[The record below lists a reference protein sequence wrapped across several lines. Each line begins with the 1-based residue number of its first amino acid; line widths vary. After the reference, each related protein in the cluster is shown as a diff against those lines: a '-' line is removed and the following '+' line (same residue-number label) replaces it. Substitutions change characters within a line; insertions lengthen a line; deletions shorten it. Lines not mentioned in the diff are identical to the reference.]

1 MIDAYGL
8 GGGKTLAGPV
18 YKRAIFLLRDGET
31 SPEVVDSELSAYAE
45 RIAKEHIHALRDMF
59 MEIEQEELRLSTA
72 VMRLEGWKRGDG
84 EE

>member
-1 MIDAYGL
+1 MIDYRHLIPEHEAYPCL
-8 GGGKTLAGPV
+8 DPE
-18 YKRAIFLLRDGET
+18 RAK
-31 SPEVVDSELSAYAE
+31 

-84 EE
+84 EG

>member
-1 MIDAYGL
+1 MFSRLINESKLFRID
-8 GGGKTLAGPV
+8 
-18 YKRAIFLLRDGET
+18 
-31 SPEVVDSELSAYAE
+31 PERAE

-84 EE
+84 EG